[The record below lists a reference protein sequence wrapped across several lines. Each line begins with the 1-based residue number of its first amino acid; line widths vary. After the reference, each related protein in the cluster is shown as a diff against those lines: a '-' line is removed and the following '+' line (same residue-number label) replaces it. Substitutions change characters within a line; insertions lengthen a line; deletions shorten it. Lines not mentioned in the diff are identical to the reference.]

1 MSDQDNGSPS
11 HPLERLIFFSDAV
24 FAIAITL
31 LIIEVQPPHL
41 PRTATDRDQLITLIN
56 LTPSFVSFFISF
68 FVIAAFWAGHHRA
81 FSLSR
86 HWSPGLVMPNIT
98 MLAAVVFMP
107 FATAYMALNM
117 GQRVPTVLYD
127 LVLLA
132 TALLNI
138 RLVKLAT
145 SPPVVGDGVDAVTI
159 ARTRG
164 RGWGVAAGAALALI
178 LAFFVPRFSQFGL
191 MTIPLWLR
199 LAVRRAERG
208 AQQG

>member
-1 MSDQDNGSPS
+1 MSDQDDGSPS

-86 HWSPGLVMPNIT
+86 HWSPRLVMPNIT

>member
-1 MSDQDNGSPS
+1 MSDQDDGSPS

>member
-199 LAVRRAERG
+199 LVVRRAERG

>member
-1 MSDQDNGSPS
+1 MKREDHASPA

-41 PRTATDRDQLITLIN
+41 ARSATDRDQLITLIN
-56 LTPSFVSFFISF
+56 LSPSFVSFFISF

-86 HWSPGLVMPNIT
+86 HWSPRLVGPNIT

-117 GQRVPTVLYD
+117 GQRVPTIFYD
-127 LVLLA
+127 LVLLT

-145 SPPVVGDGVDAVTI
+145 SSPVIDESVDALTI

-164 RGWGVAAGAALALI
+164 RGWGVAAGAALALV
-178 LAFFVPRFSQFGL
+178 LALFIPRFSQFAL
-191 MTIPLWLR
+191 LTI
-199 LAVRRAERG
+199 
-208 AQQG
+208 

>member
-1 MSDQDNGSPS
+1 MSDQDDGSPS

-86 HWSPGLVMPNIT
+86 HWSPGLVIPNIT

-145 SPPVVGDGVDAVTI
+145 SPPVVGEGVDAVTI

>member
-1 MSDQDNGSPS
+1 MKAEDNGSPS

-31 LIIEVQPPHL
+31 LIIEVTPPHL
-41 PRTATDRDQLITLIN
+41 PRTATDRDQLVTLIN
-56 LTPSFVSFFISF
+56 MSPSFVSFFISY
-68 FVIAAFWAGHHRA
+68 FVVAAFWAGHHRA

-86 HWSPGLVMPNIT
+86 HWSPKLVTPNIL
-98 MLAAVVFMP
+98 MLAAIVFMP

-145 SPPVVGDGVDAVTI
+145 SPPVVGESVDVVTI

-199 LAVRRAERG
+199 LAVRRAERA

>member
-1 MSDQDNGSPS
+1 MSDEDNGSPS

-145 SPPVVGDGVDAVTI
+145 SPPVVGEGVDAVTI

-199 LAVRRAERG
+199 LAVRRAERA

>member
-1 MSDQDNGSPS
+1 MSDQDHASPA

-41 PRTATDRDQLITLIN
+41 ARDATDRDQLITLVN
-56 LTPSFVSFFISF
+56 LSPSFVSFFISF

-81 FSLSR
+81 FSLAR
-86 HWSPGLVMPNIT
+86 HWSPRLVRPNIM

-127 LVLLA
+127 LVLL
-132 TALLNI
+132 TTGLLNI

-145 SPPVVGDGVDAVTI
+145 SPPVIDESVDALTI

-164 RGWGVAAGAALALI
+164 RGWGVTAGAALALI
-178 LAFFVPRFSQFGL
+178 LAFFVPRLSQFAL
-191 MTIPLWLR
+191 LTIPLWLR
-199 LAVRRAERG
+199 LAVRRAERN
-208 AQQG
+208 AQQA